1 VSGDHRDDRGRPE
14 LDRDGVPLP
23 TEPPGELAEVFPLHP
38 PTGPTGIGGR
48 PARGLLVEDLAAVL
62 ARVQAAG
69 PPTWLIEGVW
79 PRDAYGVLA
88 AEDKAGKT
96 WAILD
101 LAVSVAAGRLWLGA
115 YPCPQAGRVLVFVGE
130 GNQRAIVRRLRA
142 ICAHKGL
149 AVEELA
155 ARLRLCFRVPRLTSG
170 ADLAAVAAELE
181 ACPAALVVVDPL
193 YLAVGVAGAGAD
205 LYAMGAVLSAI
216 QGVCQRAGAALVV
229 VTHWNKTGEGR
240 GAKRIS
246 GVGPGAWGRVL
257 ASAAVAHRSTSPD
270 GASTVVL
277 AVEVVGGELADTSF
291 RVRRRVWAE
300 DPTDLASPLHYSVEV
315 LADPPDDQAGEP
327 PGARQ
332 WLLAALRAGG
342 PHQTVKQLG
351 DATAAQGHP
360 LRKRT
365 IQEALAELEERGL
378 VVGTEQAPGPLPGA
392 PLAGLVPAYHP
403 GAARPRLPGRHRRAR
418 QQPADKGGRASL
430 TGGLGLLPLTVP
442 EVRRLLVAL
451 VWTTPIQPGFVL
463 AWSRWRRRHQARARR
478 AHYQQREQQGWLE

>member
-1 VSGDHRDDRGRPE
+1 M
-14 LDRDGVPLP
+14 PLP
-23 TEPPGELAEVFPLHP
+23 TEPPGELAEVYPLHP
-38 PTGPTGIGGR
+38 PTDGHGLGPSAAWRGG
-48 PARGLLVEDLAAVL
+48 LVVEDLGAVL
-62 ARVQAAG
+62 DRVEAAG
-69 PPTWLIEGVW
+69 PPGWLIEGLW
-79 PRDAYGVLA
+79 PADAYGVLA

-101 LAVSVAAGRLWLGA
+101 LAVSVAAGRPWLGA
-115 YPCPQAGRVLVFVGE
+115 FSCPQAGRVLVFLGE

-142 ICAHKGL
+142 ICAHKHL
-149 AVEELA
+149 QVEELA
-155 ARLRLCFRVPRLTSG
+155 ARIRLCFRVPRLTSG
-170 ADLAAVAAELE
+170 ADLAAVAGELT
-181 ACPAALVVVDPL
+181 AAPAALVILDPL

-216 QGVCQRAGAALVV
+216 QSVCQQAGAALVV

-257 ASAAVAHRSTSPD
+257 ASAAVAHRTTSPD

-277 AVEVVGGELADTSF
+277 GFEVVGGELADTAF
-291 RVRRRVWAE
+291 RVRRRVWAT
-300 DPTDLASPLHYSVEV
+300 DPADLASPLHYQVEV
-315 LADPPDDQAGEP
+315 LADDPPGDQAGEP

-378 VVGTEQAPGPLPGA
+378 VVGTEPAPGLPRYWSA
-392 PLAGLVPAYHP
+392 TSALDP
-403 GAARPRLPGRHRRAR
+403 GD
-418 QQPADKGGRASL
+418 QPAGPVGG
-430 TGGLGLLPLTVP
+430 
-442 EVRRLLVAL
+442 
-451 VWTTPIQPGFVL
+451 Q
-463 AWSRWRRRHQARARR
+463 
-478 AHYQQREQQGWLE
+478 